1 MAKTDTIEFNKEKQG
16 YSCEFTSV
24 GKCVIQI
31 DREKSGILS
40 IYAKLEGMDY
50 ALLYQYPSVSFN
62 DNIIF
67 ELDVQKGLSIKILSE
82 VGIMNAKM
90 FYEDEGL

>member
-1 MAKTDTIEFNKEKQG
+1 MAKTDTLEFNKEKQG
-16 YSCEFTSV
+16 YFCEFTSV

>member
-1 MAKTDTIEFNKEKQG
+1 MAKTDTLEFNKEKQG

>member
-1 MAKTDTIEFNKEKQG
+1 MAKTDTLEFNKEKQG

-50 ALLYQYPSVSFN
+50 ALLHQYPAAQFN
-62 DNIIF
+62 DNMIF
-67 ELDVQKGLSIKILSE
+67 ELDVQQGLSIKILSS
-82 VGIMNAKM
+82 VGVMSAKM
-90 FYEDEGL
+90 TYEDEEL

>member
-1 MAKTDTIEFNKEKQG
+1 MAKTDTLEFNKEKQG

-31 DREKSGILS
+31 DRWKSGTLS

-50 ALLYQYPSVSFN
+50 TLLYQYPSVSFN

-67 ELDVQKGLSIKILSE
+67 ELDVQKGLSIKILSS
-82 VGIMNAKM
+82 VGVMSAKM
-90 FYEDEGL
+90 TYEDL

>member
-1 MAKTDTIEFNKEKQG
+1 MAKTDTLKFNKEKQG

>member
-1 MAKTDTIEFNKEKQG
+1 MAKTDTLEFNKEKQG

-31 DREKSGILS
+31 DREKSGTLS

-50 ALLYQYPSVSFN
+50 ALLHQYPSVSFN

-67 ELDVQKGLSIKILSE
+67 YLDVQKGLSIKILSE

>member
-1 MAKTDTIEFNKEKQG
+1 MAKTDTLKFNKEKQG

-67 ELDVQKGLSIKILSE
+67 ELDVQKGLSIRMLSS
-82 VGIMNAKM
+82 VGVMSANMA
-90 FYEDEGL
+90 YEEEDV

>member
-1 MAKTDTIEFNKEKQG
+1 MAKTDTLEFNKEKQG

-31 DREKSGILS
+31 DREKSGTLS

-50 ALLYQYPSVSFN
+50 ALLYQYPAAQFN
-62 DNIIF
+62 DNM
-67 ELDVQKGLSIKILSE
+67 ILSLTYNK
-82 VGIMNAKM
+82 G
-90 FYEDEGL
+90 FLSRY

>member
-1 MAKTDTIEFNKEKQG
+1 MAKTDTLEFNKEKQG

-67 ELDVQKGLSIKILSE
+67 WLDVQKGLSIKILSE

>member
-1 MAKTDTIEFNKEKQG
+1 MDTLKFNKEKQG

>member
-90 FYEDEGL
+90 FYEDL

>member
-1 MAKTDTIEFNKEKQG
+1 MAKTDTLKFNKEKQG

-40 IYAKLEGMDY
+40 IYAKLQGMDY

>member
-1 MAKTDTIEFNKEKQG
+1 MAKTDTLEFNKEKQG
-16 YSCEFTSV
+16 YSCQFTSV

-31 DREKSGILS
+31 DREKSGTLS

-67 ELDVQKGLSIKILSE
+67 YLDVQKGLSIKILSE

>member
-1 MAKTDTIEFNKEKQG
+1 MAKTDTLEFNKEKQG

-31 DREKSGILS
+31 DREKSGTLS

-50 ALLYQYPSVSFN
+50 TLLYQYPSVSFN

-67 ELDVQKGLSIKILSE
+67 ELDVQKGLSIKILSS
-82 VGIMNAKM
+82 VGVMSAKM
-90 FYEDEGL
+90 TYEDL

>member
-1 MAKTDTIEFNKEKQG
+1 MAKTDTLEFNKEKQG

-31 DREKSGILS
+31 DREKSGTLS

-50 ALLYQYPSVSFN
+50 TLLYQYPSVSFN

>member
-67 ELDVQKGLSIKILSE
+67 DLDVQKGLSIKILSE

-90 FYEDEGL
+90 FYEDL

>member
-1 MAKTDTIEFNKEKQG
+1 MAKTDTLEFNKEKQG

-50 ALLYQYPSVSFN
+50 GALYQYPSVSFN